1 MNGMNCSYRLLMIIG
16 TFILSACHKAPP
28 VTSGESV
35 DPTALIITGL
45 SGGASISSLTG
56 VLAYDKGDYVGCLV
70 GSSLASALRTSAE
83 AVATNMHQEGGSL
96 PSIDVD
102 VSTCL
107 ELAKPYLLQAAEVP
121 ASVEPLVSTALS
133 SVKSL
138 LIAYGPSMECQPLA
152 WSQGAV
158 TYVEGIFA
166 AVVSEIEDPDG
177 VISVPSV
184 SVDAC
189 TDAS

>member
-1 MNGMNCSYRLLMIIG
+1 MNGMNCSYRLLMLIG
-16 TFILSACHKAPP
+16 TFILSACHKTPP
-28 VTSGESV
+28 AAGGAGA

-45 SGGASISSLTG
+45 SSGASISALTG
-56 VLAYDKGDYVGCLV
+56 ALAYDKGDYVGCLV
-70 GSSLASALRTSAE
+70 GSSLASALMTSAE

-107 ELAKPYLLQAAEVP
+107 ELAPEEVEAVEVP

-138 LIAYGPSMECQPLA
+138 LLAYGSSMECQPLA

-158 TYVEGIFA
+158 TYVEGIFT
-166 AVVSEIEDPDG
+166 AVLSEIEEPDG

-189 TDAS
+189 TDVS